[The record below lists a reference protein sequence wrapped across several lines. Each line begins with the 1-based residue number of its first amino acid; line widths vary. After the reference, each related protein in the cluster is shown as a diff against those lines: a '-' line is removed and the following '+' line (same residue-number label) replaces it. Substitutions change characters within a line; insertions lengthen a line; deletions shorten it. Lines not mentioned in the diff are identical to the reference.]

1 MLRYTV
7 PMFRRGTLGW
17 VPGAS
22 NLKQMTRFFSFLG
35 FLEFLGFLP
44 PGLGGILS
52 VSRFPLH
59 TTQHFFVLRTYTV

>member
-7 PMFRRGTLGW
+7 PMFRRGRLGW

-22 NLKQMTRFFSFLG
+22 HLKQVALFFSFLG
-35 FLEFLGFLP
+35 FLELLGFLP

>member
-1 MLRYTV
+1 
-7 PMFRRGTLGW
+7 
-17 VPGAS
+17 
-22 NLKQMTRFFSFLG
+22 MTFFNGFHPESIIQIIIQNMSFQPLIAVSR
-35 FLEFLGFLP
+35 FLELLGFLP